1 MIGAEVGMAVR
12 VGMGLARYPFESP
25 AELREWLDRCEDSR
39 IDSIWQS
46 DQVLARGLSPEPLS
60 LLAVIA
66 GATERL
72 KIGTNAVVLGFRDPL
87 TFARQCASL
96 DFLSGGRFLPVV
108 GVGTAG
114 LPAWKAVGRDPRGRG
129 ARANEA
135 LEIITRLWRG
145 ETVDFRGEH
154 LRCEGAS
161 ISPTPVQQP
170 LPLWIGGS
178 SEAAIRR
185 TLRFG
190 SGWLAGLQTPEEAIA
205 TASAIRD
212 RSAGSER
219 PIPADHYGATVL
231 FRITSRREAA
241 ASGPAPTPGSAG
253 RLEELAVVGD
263 AERLIDRLRT
273 YVSGGITKFVAIPAV
288 ASKEEFTRQTDLL
301 DREILPEVQRLSVPA
316 DVALP
321 PAAARV
327 S

>member
-1 MIGAEVGMAVR
+1 MAVR
-12 VGMGLARYPFESP
+12 VGIGLARYPFDSP
-25 AELREWLDRCEDSR
+25 AELRHWLDRCEDSR

-46 DQVLARGLSPEPLS
+46 DQVLARGVSPEPLS

-66 GATERL
+66 GATARL

-114 LPAWKAVGRDPRGRG
+114 LPAWKATGRDPRGRG

-135 LEIITRLWRG
+135 LEIVTRLWRG

-154 LRCEGAS
+154 FRCEGAS

-190 SGWLAGLQTPEEAIA
+190 NGWLAGLQTPEDAIE
-205 TASAIRD
+205 TAAAIRA
-212 RSAGSER
+212 RSAGSEH
-219 PIPADHYGATVL
+219 PIPEDHYGATVL
-231 FRITSRREAA
+231 FRITSRGEAA
-241 ASGPAPTPGSAG
+241 ATSSGAAGGAG
-253 RLEELAVVGD
+253 RLDELAVVGD
-263 AERLIDRLRT
+263 AERLIERLRT

-288 ASKEEFTRQTDLL
+288 ASKQEFVRQTDRL
-301 DREILPEVQRLSVPA
+301 DREILPELQRLSGPA
-316 DVALP
+316 DAALP